1 MKYSNCMKFLVYKV
15 IGEGITDK
23 PMHVLK
29 AQFEEK
35 ADAFMFRDKKQSS
48 YIVMDNETGEIINS

>member
-1 MKYSNCMKFLVYKV
+1 MKYPNCMKFLVYKV

-23 PMHVLK
+23 PMYVLK

-35 ADAFMFRDKKQSS
+35 TDAFKF
-48 YIVMDNETGEIINS
+48 II